1 MGVVLQGSVYPAE
14 LVAGS
19 DLTGATI
26 QCVVTAPDLTSA
38 AYSGGQV
45 TVAGSTATVSI
56 PAVQTGTYLIVWTV
70 SGTVS
75 GVQTDQFTV
84 APARIELASVGFV
97 REQLNIADTS
107 KDDKLREWLSAAG
120 DLIETVTGP
129 IRPAV
134 TTQYFDGGSST
145 VVLRSRWVS
154 AVRTVTETW
163 GATLQTLTEQPL
175 GASVDA
181 YGYTWNRDTNE
192 ITRRTYG
199 GGVYRFSAGPGAV
212 AVTYVAGLTTIPGD
226 VQLAT
231 ARLIAHWY
239 RKSESAFRGTSFGG
253 GSSDDPSLLPG
264 NYMLPNE
271 VMELLEAWRRPPE
284 VA

>member
-26 QCVVTAPDLTSA
+26 TCTVTAPDLTSA
-38 AYSGGQV
+38 TYSGGQV

-56 PAVQTGTYLIVWTV
+56 PAVQTGTYLLVWTV
-70 SGTVS
+70 SGPVS

-154 AVRTVTETW
+154 AVQTVTETW

-239 RKSESAFRGTSFGG
+239 RKAETAFRGTSFGG